1 MANGRRRRSI
11 AGLAF
16 DFNMRLNINLATQP
30 YEDARLFWK
39 RWGSGLVALGLVTLV
54 LLYFTIAGWLA
65 ARQDRVLIDKAEQ
78 QIATRDLERSNAQAT
93 LNAPQNQTTRDQSA
107 FLNDLFERKALS
119 WTQLFEEL
127 ERVMPARLHVVSIT
141 PELTPDKQL
150 KIKLL
155 VAGDSRDGA
164 LELVRKMEASPRFR
178 QTQIV
183 SEQQSDQNAK
193 SPQDLVQF
201 QISALYA
208 PVGAGTQGG
217 AP

>member
-1 MANGRRRRSI
+1 
-11 AGLAF
+11 
-16 DFNMRLNINLATQP
+16 MRVNINLATQP

-39 RWGSGLVALGLVTLV
+39 RWGGGLVALGLVTLA
-54 LLYFTIAGWLA
+54 LLYFTVAGWLA
-65 ARQDRVLIDKAEQ
+65 ARQDRALINKAEQ
-78 QIATRDLERSNAQAT
+78 QIATRDLERSKAQAT
-93 LNAPQNQTTRDQSA
+93 LNAPQNQTIRDQSA
-107 FLNDLFERKALS
+107 FLNDLFARKALS

-141 PELTPDKQL
+141 PEVTPDKQL

-164 LELVRKMEASPRFR
+164 LDLVRKMESSPRFR

-183 SEQQSDQNAK
+183 SEQQSDQNSR

-208 PVGAGTQGG
+208 PVAAGSQGG

>member
-1 MANGRRRRSI
+1 
-11 AGLAF
+11 
-16 DFNMRLNINLATQP
+16 MRLNINLATQP
-30 YEDARLFWK
+30 YEDAGLFWK
-39 RWGSGLVALGLVTLV
+39 RWGAGLAGLGLITLV
-54 LLYFTIAGWLA
+54 LIYFTVAGWLA

-78 QIATRDLERSNAQAT
+78 QIAARDLERSKAQAT

-141 PELTPDKQL
+141 PEITPDKQL

-164 LELVRKMEASPRFR
+164 LELVRKMESSPRFR

-183 SEQQSDQNAK
+183 SEQQSDQNSK

-201 QISALYA
+201 QISVLYA
-208 PVGAGTQGG
+208 PVAAGTQGG

>member
-1 MANGRRRRSI
+1 
-11 AGLAF
+11 
-16 DFNMRLNINLATQP
+16 MRLNINLATQP

-39 RWGSGLVALGLVTLV
+39 RWGAGLAGLGLVTLV
-54 LLYFTIAGWLA
+54 LLYFTVAGWLA
-65 ARQDRVLIDKAEQ
+65 ARQDRTLIDKAEQ
-78 QIATRDLERSNAQAT
+78 QIAARDLERSKAQAT

-141 PELTPDKQL
+141 PEITPDKQL

-164 LELVRKMEASPRFR
+164 LELVRKMESSPRFR

-183 SEQQSDQNAK
+183 SEQQSDQNSK

-208 PVGAGTQGG
+208 PVGGGTQGG